1 MAVDW
6 NAVKAEYIRGDTSCR
21 KLADKY
27 GVSSSAV
34 LKKCRA
40 EKWTDLR
47 NQKVIKA
54 TSKTV
59 ERIASQEAEKAVD
72 IMDIAVLLAR
82 KIREGIEEGVYTT
95 DAQSTR
101 AITAALRDLR
111 EIAGTKALKDLEEQQ
126 ARIEK
131 LRKEARDEEESH
143 DIRVVIADDLK
154 EFSE

>member
-1 MAVDW
+1 MAADW
-6 NAVKAEYIRGDTSCR
+6 TKIRAEFIRGVSYR
-21 KLADKY
+21 ELSEKY
-27 GVSSSAV
+27 GVSFSTIQKVGAS
-34 LKKCRA
+34 

-47 NQKVIKA
+47 KKSGRKA
-54 TSKTV
+54 VEKTV
-59 ERIASQEAEKAVD
+59 DKIASQKAEKAVD